1 MHTALLPHS
10 NRKFLH
16 VRYVLQTHPT
26 ADHSKGSGSLGS
38 GREKTL
44 GLEFMGI
51 YQNKEGENNPRFRFM
66 SCITRTERVRKSL
79 GLGFMGCITRTKR
92 ERKTLGL
99 GFMGCITRT
108 ERENSW
114 EAETVDQTAS
124 KLSRELQ
131 QTATG
136 KLALRPNIVN
146 KSTKVPC
153 HSQKLFSSARK
164 GYSHPIALLHLA
176 FRLC

>member
-1 MHTALLPHS
+1 
-10 NRKFLH
+10 
-16 VRYVLQTHPT
+16 
-26 ADHSKGSGSLGS
+26 
-38 GREKTL
+38 
-44 GLEFMGI
+44 MGI
-51 YQNKEGENNPRFRFM
+51 YQNREGEKDPRFR
-66 SCITRTERVRKSL
+66 
-79 GLGFMGCITRTKR
+79 FMGCITRTTR

-153 HSQKLFSSARK
+153 HSQKLFSSARQ
-164 GYSHPIALLHLA
+164 GYSHPIALQYLA
-176 FRLC
+176 FRLFTQQVLKSSKTQNRSRE

>member
-1 MHTALLPHS
+1 
-10 NRKFLH
+10 

>member
-1 MHTALLPHS
+1 
-10 NRKFLH
+10 
-16 VRYVLQTHPT
+16 
-26 ADHSKGSGSLGS
+26 
-38 GREKTL
+38 
-44 GLEFMGI
+44 
-51 YQNKEGENNPRFRFM
+51 
-66 SCITRTERVRKSL
+66 
-79 GLGFMGCITRTKR
+79 
-92 ERKTLGL
+92 
-99 GFMGCITRT
+99 MGCITRT

-153 HSQKLFSSARK
+153 HSQKLFSSARQ
-164 GYSHPIALLHLA
+164 GYSHPIALQYLA
-176 FRLC
+176 FRLFTQQVLKSSKTQNRSREWLGIAGKFMQKMENGRFGDGNADGNHFEMLTIHCDVILSQCLLFMMPK